1 MRMLLIGP
9 PGAGKG
15 TQAERVAAEYRI
27 PTISTGDI
35 FRANVAE
42 RTPLGRQVKEYLDRG
57 AYVPDELTN
66 AMVLERLAEDD
77 VAKGFLLDGF
87 PRTLPQVHTLDACL
101 ADLGSELDVVV
112 QMTIEPDEV
121 VRRLLKRAAD
131 QGRSDDTEDVIRH
144 RLAVYQEQ
152 THPLVA
158 VYAERGILVS
168 VDAQGPMEEVTQRI
182 FDALDGAVIGR
193 DGSEPAA

>member
-1 MRMLLIGP
+1 MRMLIIGP

-15 TQAERVAAEYRI
+15 TQAVRVAEAYSV
-27 PTISTGDI
+27 PAISTGDI

-42 RTPLGRQVKEYLDRG
+42 GTPLGLKAKDYMDRG

-66 AMVLERLAEDD
+66 ALVIDRLNQDD
-77 VAKGFLLDGF
+77 VTKGFLLDGF
-87 PRTLPQVHTLDACL
+87 PRTLAQVYTLDDCL
-101 ADLGSELDVVV
+101 QHHGSELDVVV
-112 QMTIEPDEV
+112 QLVVETDEV

-152 THPLVA
+152 THPLIA
-158 VYAERGILVS
+158 VYAERGLLLS
-168 VDAQGPMEEVTQRI
+168 VDAQGSMETVTQRI
-182 FDALDGAVIGR
+182 HDALDGAVLR
-193 DGSEPAA
+193 GSGAASAE

>member
-1 MRMLLIGP
+1 MLIIGP

-15 TQAERVAAEYRI
+15 TQAERVAEAYRI

-35 FRANVAE
+35 FRANVAQE
-42 RTPLGRQVKEYLDRG
+42 TPLGLQVKEYLDRG

-66 AMVLERLAEDD
+66 AMVLDRLSQDD
-77 VAKGFLLDGF
+77 VAGGFLLDGF

-101 ADLGSELDVVV
+101 AELDGELDVVV
-112 QMTIEPDEV
+112 QMVVEPDEV

-131 QGRSDDTEDVIRH
+131 QGRSDDSEDVIRH
-144 RLAVYQEQ
+144 RLTVYQEQ

-168 VDAQGPMEEVTQRI
+168 VDAQGSMEDVTRRI
-182 FDALDGAVIGR
+182 FDALDGAVIRR
-193 DGSEPAA
+193 DGDGSAA